1 MEYFLNNFNDF
12 DSRIV
17 IFGMSCVGK
26 TTFAQSISTHK
37 YLCFDQ
43 MFQWHLI
50 ESFGLSIEANLQ
62 YIKTICESSVGPFVL
77 DGWHL
82 GDKIG
87 RCLPDAASVYVLWA
101 PYEKII
107 SQYRIPV
114 IDPEE
119 FRSMYKKWYCEIDFD
134 ILPKVRYFQN
144 DGEFIEISRESFY
157 LLRT

>member
-1 MEYFLNNFNDF
+1 MEYFLKNFNDF

-17 IFGMSCVGK
+17 VFGMSCVGK
-26 TTFAQSISTHK
+26 TTFAKSIVTHQ
-37 YLCFDQ
+37 YFCFDQ

-50 ESFGLSIEANLQ
+50 ESFGLSIVANLQ
-62 YIKTICESSVGPFVL
+62 HIKTICESCADFFVL

-82 GDKIG
+82 GDQVG
-87 RCLPDAASVYVLWA
+87 RFLPDNASVYVIWA

-119 FRSMYKKWYCEIDFD
+119 FRSMYHRWYCEIDFES
-134 ILPKVRYFQN
+134 LPNVRYFHN
-144 DGEFIEISRESFY
+144 NGNFVEISKDAFY
-157 LLRT
+157 LFRT